1 MQNRMVGSAI
11 ILFLACM
18 PLLDWL
24 AYALV
29 ALITLRRGMFDGGVN
44 LFVAILP
51 LVLMMVIAPQD
62 AGVGADA
69 ELAILVQSL
78 QKLEAVNSII
88 AVLVAFIAANV
99 LRTTI
104 RFDYAVLL
112 CAGLVLAAIA
122 SGIVDIGH
130 WATIFK
136 SQIDLVGAEVDH
148 PAIAKLQA
156 LMMSESV
163 SLNYFIGQYLG
174 FIIASKV
181 FFALLVA
188 RWWQARLYNPGGFR
202 KEFASFSLSAAVV
215 VGILFSV
222 ILLEFFVP
230 EVAGAGWI
238 MMIPVVLLGAA
249 VFHHLVIAR
258 FNLSSGWV
266 VLFYLTLPLTHSLVA
281 VLGCMD
287 SFFNIRKRFDRAVG

>member
-1 MQNRMVGSAI
+1 M
-11 ILFLACM
+11 
-18 PLLDWL
+18 
-24 AYALV
+24 
-29 ALITLRRGMFDGGVN
+29 
-44 LFVAILP
+44 
-51 LVLMMVIAPQD
+51 
-62 AGVGADA
+62 GADA

-112 CAGLVLAAIA
+112 CTGLVLAAIA

-130 WATIFK
+130 WATVFK
-136 SQIDLVGAEVDH
+136 SQIDLVGTEVDH

-202 KEFASFSLSAAVV
+202 KEFGSFTLSAAVV

-222 ILLEFFVP
+222 ILLEFFAP

-238 MMIPVVLLGAA
+238 MMIPVVLLGVA
-249 VFHHLVIAR
+249 VFHQLVIAR

-266 VLFYLTLPLTHSLVA
+266 VLFYLVLPLTHSLVA